1 MARITKPPGSIRRSQ
16 VITTWG
22 PGALMDLP
30 NDSIILAGLD
40 DWPDK
45 SKLDKVD
52 EPRLTAKVMVATG
65 VKRPKLYA
73 PPVWDD
79 HSGTESRGL
88 NGWRFPGWY
97 LVNEPNRPGV
107 RDRSRRLVQAR
118 VLSAD
123 RKFDGLKVVPIRFV
137 RACPKGHIAD
147 VGWRDFVHRDLVTE
161 GDRCMRQLWL
171 DEPGASGDLS
181 DMTVR
186 CECGQKRSLAEALN
200 FNDKPLGFCKGDR
213 PWLGRDNREDC
224 DQPNRLLI
232 RSASNAYF
240 PRVMSVL
247 SIPDE
252 RNKVQDAVLKA
263 WDHLSLVET
272 VAELQY
278 ELRKPAVQAIL
289 KDIPHDDIMAAI
301 ELERDGGQGDERD
314 VKAVEVEAFSRAPEG
329 YGDDVPVDRNFH
341 ARRLPTRE
349 WKKSSISD
357 GIEAVIQLHRL
368 REVSA
373 LVGFSR
379 FEPVTIDIHGE
390 LDTDAMYA
398 PLAEEPKWFPAIE
411 NRGEGIF
418 LLFNRAVLT
427 AWGGRPKTVERI
439 ERMEAGYTAWIKK
452 RTESNSKFKAPNYP
466 GREYVMLHTL
476 SHLLIQSLA
485 LRCGYPASSLK
496 ERIYV
501 EKDHGFGVLIYT
513 ATPDAEGTLGGL
525 VGQARHVEQHLV
537 EAMRNGSLCSND
549 PICAQN
555 RPDRGPESNML
566 HGAACHGCCL
576 IAETSCEMGNRHLD
590 RALVVPTLDCS
601 DAAFFGATR

>member
-1 MARITKPPGSIRRSQ
+1 MAKKPKPHGTLRRSQ

-40 DWPDK
+40 DWPHP
-45 SKLDKVD
+45 SQLEAVE
-52 EPRLTAKVMVATG
+52 EPRLAAKVMVATG

-79 HSGTESRGL
+79 HPTTPSAGVVGV
-88 NGWRFPGWY
+88 RFPGWY
-97 LVNEPNRPGV
+97 LVNEPNVPGR
-107 RDRSRRLVQAR
+107 RDRSRRLVHAG
-118 VLSAD
+118 VLND

-147 VGWRDFVHRDLVTE
+147 VAWRRFVHHDIATE
-161 GDRCMRQLWL
+161 GEPCMGQLWL

-186 CECGQKRSLAEALN
+186 CACGQQRSLAEALN
-200 FNDKPLGFCKGDR
+200 FNEVPLGFCNGDR

-224 DQPNRLLI
+224 GLPNRLLI

-252 RNKVQDAVLKA
+252 QNKVQDAVRQA
-263 WDHLSLVET
+263 WDFLSQVQE
-272 VAELQY
+272 VDELKY
-278 ELRKPAVQAIL
+278 EIRKPAVQGML
-289 KDIPHDDIMAAI
+289 KDIPLEDAMKAI

-329 YGDDVPVDRNFH
+329 YGDDVPVDPNFH

-349 WKKSSISD
+349 WKKSSVSD

-379 FEPVTIDIHGE
+379 FEPVTVDIHGE
-390 LDTDAMYA
+390 LDTDAAYA
-398 PLAEEPKWFPAIE
+398 PLADEPTWFPAIE

-418 LLFNRAVLT
+418 LLFDRHALD
-427 AWGGRPKTVERI
+427 AWGERPETVDRI
-439 ERMEAGYTAWIKK
+439 DRMTAGYQAWVDK
-452 RTESNSKFKAPNYP
+452 RTESNSKFKAPSHP
-466 GREYVMLHTL
+466 GGPYVMLHTF
-476 SHLLIQSLA
+476 SHLLTQSLA

-525 VGQARHVEQHLV
+525 VSQARHIEHHLF
-537 EAMRNGSLCSND
+537 EAFRNGSLCSND

-576 IAETSCEMGNRHLD
+576 MAETSCEMGNRHLD
-590 RALVVPTLDCS
+590 RAMVVPTLDCS
-601 DAAFFGATR
+601 DAAFFRAAR

>member
-1 MARITKPPGSIRRSQ
+1 MPRPHGTLRRSQ

-30 NDSIILAGLD
+30 ADAIILAGLD
-40 DWPDK
+40 SWPAT
-45 SKLDKVD
+45 SELERVD
-52 EPRLTAKVMVATG
+52 EPRLTIKVMVATG
-65 VKRPKLYA
+65 VTRPKLYA
-73 PPVWDD
+73 PPIWDD
-79 HSGTESRGL
+79 HPGAESRGV

-97 LVNEPNRPGV
+97 LVNETNNPEV
-107 RDRSRRLVQAR
+107 RARSRRLVQAGT
-118 VLSAD
+118 LSAN
-123 RKFDGLKVVPIRFV
+123 RTFDGLKVVPIRFV

-147 VGWRDFVHRDLVTE
+147 VGWREFVHRNSGMDGE
-161 GDRCMRQLWL
+161 QCMRQLWL

-181 DMTVR
+181 DMSVR
-186 CECGQKRSLAEALN
+186 CDCGEQRSLADALN
-200 FNDKPLGFCKGDR
+200 FNEVPLGVCQGDR
-213 PWLGRDNREDC
+213 PWLGRNYREGC
-224 DQPNRLLI
+224 DQPSRLLI

-247 SIPDE
+247 SIPNE
-252 RNKVQDAVLKA
+252 RNKVQHAVLKA

-272 VAELQY
+272 FAELQY
-278 ELRKPAVQAIL
+278 ELRKPPVQAIL
-289 KDIPHDDIMAAI
+289 KDLPHDDIIAAI
-301 ELERDGGQGDERD
+301 ELERDGGQGDQRD
-314 VKAVEVEAFSRAPEG
+314 VKAVEVEAFSHAPKG
-329 YGDDVPVDRNFH
+329 YGDDVPVDPNFH

-349 WKKSSISD
+349 WKKSPVSD

-390 LDTDAMYA
+390 LDTDAIYA
-398 PLAEEPKWFPAIE
+398 PLAEDPTWFPAIE

-418 LLFNRAVLT
+418 LLFDREALA
-427 AWGGRPKTVERI
+427 AWGERPETADRI
-439 ERMEAGYTAWIKK
+439 QRMKAGYEAWIKK
-452 RTESNSKFKAPNYP
+452 RTESNNKFKAPDYP
-466 GREYVMLHTL
+466 GCEYVMLHTL

-501 EKDHGFGVLIYT
+501 EEDHGFGVLIYT

-525 VGQARHVEQHLV
+525 VSQARHIEQHLA
-537 EAMRNGSLCSND
+537 EALRNGSLCSND

-566 HGAACHGCCL
+566 YGAACHGCCL

-590 RALVVPTLDCS
+590 RAMVVPTLDCA
-601 DAAFFGATR
+601 DAAFFRGAR